1 MRFYITISVNN
12 KKENEKVRRKFMST
26 KITKPSILPGF
37 MELTPREQIAFNHVY
52 DVIKRNYEAFGF
64 LPIDT
69 PIIEKSE
76 VLLAKTGGDTEKQIY
91 TLTKGSTDMALR
103 FDLTV
108 PLARY
113 VAQHME
119 EIAFPFKRYQ
129 IGKVYRGERN
139 QRGRFREF
147 YQCDVDVIGNG
158 ELNVVNDAQIPSI
171 IYKIFKEL
179 GFDNFKIRLNN
190 RKILDGFLRSL
201 NIDSYIEVLRTVDK
215 IDKVGKEKIREELQ
229 SYIDNETAVEEI
241 IEFITTTGS
250 NDEKIEKLKAMDITQ
265 EVFVEGVKE
274 LDTVNKY
281 IKAFGIPEKNYIIDF
296 KITRGLDYYTGTVY
310 ETFLDDYPEFGSV
323 CSGGRYDNLAQFYTE
338 KKLPGVGISIGL
350 TRLFWSF
357 MESNIIDLNNTAL
370 VDVLVIPMDE
380 DYEYGIEVC
389 NAIREAGINTDIY
402 LEGGKF
408 VKKMKYANKLNI
420 SKVIIIGE
428 SEREANKVLL
438 KDMVTGEQ
446 ELLSVEEVINK
457 IKK

>member
-1 MRFYITISVNN
+1 MNN
-12 KKENEKVRRKFMST
+12 

-37 MELTPREQIAFNHVY
+37 MELTPREQVAFNHVQ
-52 DVIKRNYEAFGF
+52 DVIRRNYESFGF

-69 PIIEKSE
+69 PILEKSE

-91 TLTKGSTDMALR
+91 TLTKGSTEMAMR

-119 EIAFPFKRYQ
+119 DIAFPFKRYQ

-158 ELNVVNDAQIPSI
+158 ELSIVNDAQIPSI

-179 GFDNFKIRLNN
+179 GFEDFKIRINN
-190 RKILDGFLRSL
+190 RKILDGFLRGIGVD
-201 NIDSYIEVLRTVDK
+201 NYTEVLRTVDK
-215 IDKVGKEKIREELQ
+215 IDKIGENKVREELN
-229 SYIDNETAVEEI
+229 SFIEDSASVEKI
-241 IEFITTTGS
+241 IEFITTVGTNS
-250 NDEKIEKLKAMDITQ
+250 EKVEMLKNMGVED
-265 EVFVEGVKE
+265 EVFVQGVEE
-274 LDTVNKY
+274 LETVDKY
-281 IKAFGIPEKNYIIDF
+281 VRAFGIPDKNYIIDF

-323 CSGGRYDNLAQFYTE
+323 CSGGRYENLAQFYTE

-357 MESNIIDLNNTAL
+357 MESQIIDVNNYSL
-370 VDVLVIPMDE
+370 IDVLVIPMDN
-380 DYEYGIEVC
+380 DFEYGAKVC
-389 NAIREAGINTDIY
+389 SILREDGIKADIY
-402 LEGGKF
+402 LESGKF
-408 VKKMKYANKLNI
+408 VKKMKYANKLGI
-420 SKVIIIGE
+420 KKVIIIGE
-428 SEREANKVLL
+428 DEKSSGKVLV
-438 KDMVTGEQ
+438 KNMETGEQ
-446 ELLSVEEVINK
+446 SLVDLKEAARI
-457 IKK
+457 IK

>member
-1 MRFYITISVNN
+1 
-12 KKENEKVRRKFMST
+12 MST

-37 MELTPREQIAFNHVY
+37 MELTPREQVAFNNVY
-52 DVIKRNYEAFGF
+52 DVIRRNYESFGF

-91 TLTKGSTDMALR
+91 TLTKGSTEMALR

-158 ELNVVNDAQIPSI
+158 ALSIVNDAQIPST

-179 GFDNFKIRLNN
+179 GFDNFKIRINN

-201 NIDSYIEVLRTVDK
+201 DIDNYIEVLRVVDK
-215 IDKVGKEKIREELQ
+215 IEKIGEAKVREELEE
-229 SYIDNETAVEEI
+229 YIKTSEGIDQVIKFITIEGSNEEKIQFLKNSSVTNERFLEGVEEL
-241 IEFITTTGS
+241 E
-250 NDEKIEKLKAMDITQ
+250 
-265 EVFVEGVKE
+265 
-274 LDTVNKY
+274 TVNKY
-281 IKAFGIPEKNYIIDF
+281 IKAFGIPDKNYVIDF

-323 CSGGRYDNLAQFYTE
+323 CSGGRYDDLAQFYTD

-357 MESNIIDLNNTAL
+357 MESNIIDLDSNSL
-370 VDVLVIPMDE
+370 IDVLVIPMDE
-380 DYEYGIEVC
+380 DFDYGIEVC
-389 NAIREAGINTDIY
+389 NQLRQSEIKVDIY

-408 VKKMKYANKLNI
+408 SKKMKYANKLAI
-420 SKVIIIGE
+420 PYVIIIGE
-428 SEREANKVLL
+428 DEKTSNKILL
-438 KDMVTGEQ
+438 KNMENGEQ
-446 ELLSVEEVINK
+446 QLVSTEECISILNSR
-457 IKK
+457 

>member
-1 MRFYITISVNN
+1 
-12 KKENEKVRRKFMST
+12 MST

-119 EIAFPFKRYQ
+119 DIAFPFKRYQ

-201 NIDSYIEVLRTVDK
+201 SIDSYIEVLRTVDK

-229 SYIDNETAVEEI
+229 SYIDNEKAVEEI
-241 IEFITTTGS
+241 IDFITTVGS
-250 NDEKIEKLKAMDITQ
+250 NDEKIEKLKAMNITQ

-274 LDTVNKY
+274 LDIVNKY

-350 TRLFWSF
+350 TRLFWCF
-357 MESNIIDLNNTAL
+357 MESNIIDLNNSAL

-389 NAIREAGINTDIY
+389 NAIRTAGINTDIY

-408 VKKMKYANKLNI
+408 LKKMKYANKLNI

-428 SEREANKVLL
+428 SERAANKVLL
-438 KDMVTGEQ
+438 KDMITGEQ

-457 IKK
+457 INK

>member
-1 MRFYITISVNN
+1 
-12 KKENEKVRRKFMST
+12 MST

-158 ELNVVNDAQIPSI
+158 ELNIVNDAQIPSI

-389 NAIREAGINTDIY
+389 NTVREAGINTDIY

>member
-1 MRFYITISVNN
+1 
-12 KKENEKVRRKFMST
+12 MST

-37 MELTPREQIAFNHVY
+37 MELTPREQVAFNNVY
-52 DVIKRNYEAFGF
+52 DVIRRNYESFGF

-91 TLTKGSTDMALR
+91 TLTKGSTDMAMR

-129 IGKVYRGERN
+129 MGKVYRGERN

-158 ELNVVNDAQIPSI
+158 TLSIVNDAQIPST

-179 GFDNFKIRLNN
+179 GFDNFKIRINN
-190 RKILDGFLRSL
+190 RKILDGFLKSL
-201 NIDSYIEVLRTVDK
+201 NIDNCTEVLRS
-215 IDKVGKEKIREELQ
+215 IDKLAKIGEEKVREELSQ
-229 SYIDNETAVEEI
+229 YISTSEGIDTLI
-241 IEFITTTGS
+241 RFITTEGS
-250 NDEKIEKLKAMDITQ
+250 NDEKIEMLKNSSVTH
-265 EVFVEGVKE
+265 ERFLEGVSE
-274 LDTVNKY
+274 LETVNKY
-281 IKAFGIPEKNYIIDF
+281 IRAFGIPDKNYIIDF

-323 CSGGRYDNLAQFYTE
+323 CSGGRYDDLAQYYTE

-357 MESNIIDLNNTAL
+357 MESNIIDLDSNSL
-370 VDVLVIPMDE
+370 IDVLVIPMDE
-380 DYEYGIEVC
+380 DFEYGVQVC
-389 NAIREAGINTDIY
+389 NELREAGVKVDIY

-408 VKKMKYANKLNI
+408 PKKMKYANKLAIPN
-420 SKVIIIGE
+420 VIIIGE
-428 SEREANKVLL
+428 TEKTENKILL
-438 KDMVTGEQ
+438 KNMESGDQTLV
-446 ELLSVEEVINK
+446 SVEEGISILK
-457 IKK
+457 SK

>member
-1 MRFYITISVNN
+1 
-12 KKENEKVRRKFMST
+12 MST

-119 EIAFPFKRYQ
+119 DIAFPFKRYQ

-158 ELNVVNDAQIPSI
+158 ELNIVNDAQIPSI

-215 IDKVGKEKIREELQ
+215 IDKVGKEKVREELQ
-229 SYIDNETAVEEI
+229 GYIENEKAVEEI
-241 IEFITTTGS
+241 LEFITTTGS
-250 NDEKIEKLKAMDITQ
+250 NDDKIESLKAMNIAQ
-265 EVFVEGVKE
+265 EVFVEGVRE
-274 LDTVNKY
+274 LDLVNKY

-380 DYEYGIEVC
+380 NYEYGIEVC
-389 NAIREAGINTDIY
+389 NAIRSAGINTDIY

-446 ELLSVEEVINK
+446 ELLNIEEVIYK

>member
-1 MRFYITISVNN
+1 
-12 KKENEKVRRKFMST
+12 MST

>member
-1 MRFYITISVNN
+1 
-12 KKENEKVRRKFMST
+12 MST
-26 KITKPSILPGF
+26 TIIKPSILPGF
-37 MELTPREQIAFNHVY
+37 MELTPREQVAFNHVY
-52 DVIKRNYEAFGF
+52 DVIRKNYESFGF

-91 TLTKGSTDMALR
+91 TMTKGSTDMALR

-119 EIAFPFKRYQ
+119 ELAFPFKRYQ

-158 ELNVVNDAQIPSI
+158 SLSIVNDAQIPSI

-179 GFDNFKIRLNN
+179 GFENFKIRLNN

-201 NIDSYIEVLRTVDK
+201 NVDSYIEVLRIVDK
-215 IDKVGKEKIREELQ
+215 IEKIGEEKVREELKQ
-229 SYIDNETAVEEI
+229 YITSDEAMDTLI
-241 IEFITTTGS
+241 KFITATGT
-250 NDEKIEKLKAMDITQ
+250 NDEKISMLKNMGITHAK
-265 EVFVEGVKE
+265 FVEGVEE
-274 LDTVNKY
+274 LETVNKY
-281 IKAFGIPEKNYIIDF
+281 IKVLGVPDKNYIIDF

-323 CSGGRYDNLAQFYTE
+323 CSGGRYDNLAQYYTD

-357 MESNIIDLNNTAL
+357 MESNIIDLNKNA
-370 VDVLVIPMDE
+370 VMDALVIPMDE
-380 DYEYGIEVC
+380 DFEYGIEVC
-389 NAIREAGINTDIY
+389 NKLRAAGLKVDIY
-402 LEGGKF
+402 LESGKF
-408 VKKMKYANKLNI
+408 PKKMKYANKLAIPN
-420 SKVIIIGE
+420 VIIIGE
-428 SEREANKVLL
+428 NEKAENKIVV
-438 KDMVTGEQ
+438 KNMVSGEQ
-446 ELLSVEEVINK
+446 ALVTVEEGINLLTNK
-457 IKK
+457 

>member
-1 MRFYITISVNN
+1 
-12 KKENEKVRRKFMST
+12 MST
-26 KITKPSILPGF
+26 TITKPSILPGF
-37 MELTPREQIAFNHVY
+37 MELTPREQVAFNHVY
-52 DVIKRNYEAFGF
+52 DVIRKNYESFGF

-91 TLTKGSTDMALR
+91 TMTKGSTDMALR

-119 EIAFPFKRYQ
+119 ELAFPFKRYQ

-158 ELNVVNDAQIPSI
+158 SLSIVNDAQIPSI

-179 GFDNFKIRLNN
+179 GFENFKIRLNN

-201 NIDSYIEVLRTVDK
+201 NIDSYIEVLRIVDK
-215 IDKVGKEKIREELQ
+215 IEKIGEEKVREELKQ
-229 SYIDNETAVEEI
+229 YITSDEAMDTLI
-241 IEFITTTGS
+241 KFITATGT
-250 NDEKIEKLKAMDITQ
+250 NDEKISMLKNMGITHTK
-265 EVFVEGVKE
+265 FVEGVEE
-274 LDTVNKY
+274 LETVNKY
-281 IKAFGIPEKNYIIDF
+281 IKVLGVPDKNYIIDF

-323 CSGGRYDNLAQFYTE
+323 CSGGRYDNLAQYYTD

-357 MESNIIDLNNTAL
+357 MESNIIDLNKNA
-370 VDVLVIPMDE
+370 VMDALVIPMDE
-380 DYEYGIEVC
+380 DFEYGIEVC
-389 NAIREAGINTDIY
+389 NKLRAAGLKVDIY
-402 LEGGKF
+402 LESGKF
-408 VKKMKYANKLNI
+408 PKKMKYANKLAIPN
-420 SKVIIIGE
+420 VIIIGE
-428 SEREANKVLL
+428 NEKAENKIVV
-438 KDMVTGEQ
+438 KNMVSGEQ
-446 ELLSVEEVINK
+446 ALVTVEEGINLLTNK
-457 IKK
+457 

>member
-1 MRFYITISVNN
+1 
-12 KKENEKVRRKFMST
+12 MST

-37 MELTPREQIAFNHVY
+37 MELTPREQVAFNNVY
-52 DVIKRNYEAFGF
+52 DVIRRNYESFGF

-91 TLTKGSTDMALR
+91 TLTKGSTEMALR

-158 ELNVVNDAQIPSI
+158 ALSIVNDAQIPST
-171 IYKIFKEL
+171 IYKEL
-179 GFDNFKIRLNN
+179 GFDNFKIRINN

-201 NIDSYIEVLRTVDK
+201 NIDNYIEVLRVVDK
-215 IDKVGKEKIREELQ
+215 IEKIGEAKVREELEE
-229 SYIDNETAVEEI
+229 YIKTSEGIDEVIKFITIEGSNEEKIQFLKNSSVTNERFLEGVEEL
-241 IEFITTTGS
+241 E
-250 NDEKIEKLKAMDITQ
+250 
-265 EVFVEGVKE
+265 
-274 LDTVNKY
+274 TVNKY
-281 IKAFGIPEKNYIIDF
+281 IKAFGIPDKNYVVDF

-310 ETFLDDYPEFGSV
+310 ETFLDGYPEFGSV
-323 CSGGRYDNLAQFYTE
+323 CSGGRYDDLAQFYTD

-357 MESNIIDLNNTAL
+357 MESNIIDLDSNSL
-370 VDVLVIPMDE
+370 IDVLVIPMDE
-380 DYEYGIEVC
+380 DFDYGIEVC
-389 NAIREAGINTDIY
+389 NQLRKSEVKVDIY

-408 VKKMKYANKLNI
+408 AKMVSNN
-420 SKVIIIGE
+420 
-428 SEREANKVLL
+428 
-438 KDMVTGEQ
+438 
-446 ELLSVEEVINK
+446 
-457 IKK
+457 

>member
-1 MRFYITISVNN
+1 
-12 KKENEKVRRKFMST
+12 MST
-26 KITKPSILPGF
+26 TIVKPSLLPGF
-37 MELTPREQIAFNHVY
+37 MELTPREQVAFNHVY
-52 DVIKRNYEAFGF
+52 DVIRKNYESFGF

-76 VLLAKTGGDTEKQIY
+76 ILLAKTGGDTEKQIY
-91 TLTKGSTDMALR
+91 TMTKGSTDMALR

-119 EIAFPFKRYQ
+119 ELAFPFKRYQ

-158 ELNVVNDAQIPSI
+158 SLSIVNDAQIPSI

-179 GFDNFKIRLNN
+179 GFENFKIRLNN

-201 NIDSYIEVLRTVDK
+201 NIDSYIEVLRIVDK
-215 IDKVGKEKIREELQ
+215 IEKIGEAKVREELKQ
-229 SYIDNETAVEEI
+229 YITSDEAMDTLI
-241 IEFITTTGS
+241 KFITATGT
-250 NDEKIEKLKAMDITQ
+250 NDEKISMLKNMGVTHEKFI
-265 EVFVEGVKE
+265 EGVEE
-274 LDTVNKY
+274 LETVNKY
-281 IKAFGIPEKNYIIDF
+281 IKVLGVPDKNYIIDF

-323 CSGGRYDNLAQFYTE
+323 CSGGRYDNLAQYYTD

-357 MESNIIDLNNTAL
+357 MESNIVDLNKNA
-370 VDVLVIPMDE
+370 VMDALVIPMDE
-380 DYEYGIEVC
+380 DFQYGIEVC
-389 NAIREAGINTDIY
+389 NKLRAAGLKVDIY
-402 LEGGKF
+402 LESGKF
-408 VKKMKYANKLNI
+408 PKKMKYANKLGIPN
-420 SKVIIIGE
+420 VIIIGE
-428 SEREANKVLL
+428 NEKAENKIVV
-438 KDMVTGEQ
+438 KNMVSGEQ
-446 ELLSVEEVINK
+446 SLVNVEDGINILTTK
-457 IKK
+457 

>member
-1 MRFYITISVNN
+1 
-12 KKENEKVRRKFMST
+12 MST

-37 MELTPREQIAFNHVY
+37 MELTPREQVAFNNVY
-52 DVIKRNYEAFGF
+52 DVIRRNYESFGF

-91 TLTKGSTDMALR
+91 TLTKGSTEMALR

-158 ELNVVNDAQIPSI
+158 ALSIVNDAQIPST

-179 GFDNFKIRLNN
+179 GFDNFKIRINN

-201 NIDSYIEVLRTVDK
+201 DIDNYIEVLRVVDK
-215 IDKVGKEKIREELQ
+215 IEKIGEAKVREELEEYIKTSEGIDQVIKFITIEGSNKEKIQFLKNSSVTNERFLEGVEEL
-229 SYIDNETAVEEI
+229 E
-241 IEFITTTGS
+241 
-250 NDEKIEKLKAMDITQ
+250 
-265 EVFVEGVKE
+265 
-274 LDTVNKY
+274 TVNKY
-281 IKAFGIPEKNYIIDF
+281 IKAFGIPDKNYVIDF

-323 CSGGRYDNLAQFYTE
+323 CSGGRYDDLAQFYTD

-357 MESNIIDLNNTAL
+357 MESNIIDLDSNSL
-370 VDVLVIPMDE
+370 IDVLVIPMDE
-380 DYEYGIEVC
+380 DFDYGIEVC
-389 NAIREAGINTDIY
+389 NQLRQSEIKVDIY

-408 VKKMKYANKLNI
+408 AKKMKYANKLAI
-420 SKVIIIGE
+420 PYVIIIGE
-428 SEREANKVLL
+428 DEKTSNKILL
-438 KDMVTGEQ
+438 KNMENGEQ
-446 ELLSVEEVINK
+446 QLVSIEECISILNSR
-457 IKK
+457 